1 MKIFLSAIDQYT
13 LQELRRTN
21 AEILWNLLSYYQ
33 IKGKGASA
41 EQLFLDTLKY
51 SKEMLI
57 DSGAHSFQKGKKV
70 DWEKYTRE
78 YAEFI
83 KKYDCD
89 KILGYFEMD
98 VDNII
103 GYDKVLQLRKILTSV
118 TPKIIP
124 VWHKNRGLEDFKA
137 MCKEYKGRIVAI
149 TGFKDEDISDDQYH
163 LFVKYAHDCGCKIHG
178 LGMTRRRI
186 LDKVP
191 FDFTDSASWKLCS
204 SYGKVNGYSK
214 RIKKGLDTKTQWSK
228 VWAYSYREYVKMQK
242 HYHLK
247 YHKLHKD

>member
-1 MKIFLSAIDQYT
+1 MKIFLSALNQCT
-13 LQELRRTN
+13 LDELKRTN
-21 AEILWNLLSYYQ
+21 SEILWNLLSYYQ
-33 IKGKGASA
+33 IRGKGIDGNGV
-41 EQLFLDTLKY
+41 FLDTLKH

-70 DWEKYTRE
+70 DWEIYTRE

-83 KKYDCD
+83 KKYDCP

-103 GYDKVLQLRKILTSV
+103 GYDKVLQLRKILTAV

-137 MCKEYKGRIVAI
+137 MCREYKGRIVAI
-149 TGFKDEDISDDQYH
+149 TGFKDEDISDNQYH

-178 LGMTRRRI
+178 LGMTRTKV

-191 FDFTDSASWKLCS
+191 FDFTDSASWKLS
-204 SYGKVNGYSK
+204 ITYGRVNGHDK
-214 RIKKGLDTKTQWSK
+214 KIAKGLDTKTQLSK
-228 VWAYSYREYVKMQK
+228 IWAHSYRQYVKMQK